1 MSTITIPTPPAAE
14 TPKRPTLTEAIR
26 NAAINNDTGLV
37 QVLLLLGAVESGY
50 TETLKTNLAHHDSDP
65 NRQPGDAFWH
75 PLHRAARLGDSTAVK
90 LLLAHGADPRLPNG
104 PTGTDALHEAVLA
117 LSPACVTLLVDRG
130 CKPTSATYL
139 SLVETPAENAWRAE
153 QCMRKLLEHHEA
165 ADDIGAE
172 ALEHAV
178 KTGCSWIADILLE
191 QGATLTEEALRALP
205 GAPVEIVRHVLTD
218 EKHVTMIRE
227 LIRTEQ
233 TQGTYLGNTAW
244 AGTPDTADLILRAV
258 KPDVREMW
266 NAVYLRLGHGEAW
279 SAEEKRA
286 TGWRTVLDRLKAEA
300 ELD

>member
-1 MSTITIPTPPAAE
+1 MTTSTPE
-14 TPKRPTLTEAIR
+14 SGKNRKHPTLAEAIR
-26 NAAINNDTGLV
+26 NAAINNDRELV
-37 QVLLLLGAVESGY
+37 HVLTMLGAIEAG
-50 TETLKTNLAHHDSDP
+50 LADSLERILDKNDADP
-65 NRQPGDAFWH
+65 DRQPGDNFWR
-75 PLHRAARLGDSTAVK
+75 PLHRAARLGDSLSIK
-90 LLLAHGADPRLPNG
+90 LLLAHGADSRLPNG

-153 QCMRKLLEHHEA
+153 QCMWALLEHHEA
-165 ADDIGAE
+165 AGDIGAE
-172 ALEHAV
+172 ALEHTV
-178 KTGCSWIADILLE
+178 KTGCSRMADTLLQ

-205 GAPVEIVRHVLTD
+205 DAPVEIVRHVLTD

-244 AGTPDTADLILRAV
+244 AGTPDTVDLILRAV

-279 SAEEKRA
+279 GAEDKRA

>member
-1 MSTITIPTPPAAE
+1 M
-14 TPKRPTLTEAIR
+14 
-26 NAAINNDTGLV
+26 
-37 QVLLLLGAVESGY
+37 LGAIEAG
-50 TETLKTNLAHHDSDP
+50 LADSLERILDKNDADP
-65 NRQPGDAFWH
+65 DRQPGDNFWR
-75 PLHRAARLGDSTAVK
+75 PLHRAARLGDSLSIK
-90 LLLAHGADPRLPNG
+90 LLLAHGADSRLPNG

-153 QCMRKLLEHHEA
+153 QCMWALLEHHEA
-165 ADDIGAE
+165 AGDIGAE
-172 ALEHAV
+172 ALEHTV
-178 KTGCSWIADILLE
+178 KTGCSRMADTLLQ

-205 GAPVEIVRHVLTD
+205 DAPVEIVRHVLTD

-244 AGTPDTADLILRAV
+244 AGTPDTVDLILRAV

-279 SAEEKRA
+279 GAEDKRA